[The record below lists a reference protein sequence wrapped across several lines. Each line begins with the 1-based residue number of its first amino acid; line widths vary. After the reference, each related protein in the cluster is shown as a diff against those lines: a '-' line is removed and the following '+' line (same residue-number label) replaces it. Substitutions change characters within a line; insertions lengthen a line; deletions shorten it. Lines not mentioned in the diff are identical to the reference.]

1 MRDEIRWWRVPVTF
15 AFLWA
20 SVVGPPFA
28 LLPLLVAYW
37 ERHEYPTLGR
47 SHRGD
52 VRTGQE
58 PTPSADRG
66 PSRPGASAR
75 SRAYAAAGQ
84 WCSSTRSSPPG
95 WMPSCAHLDYRYW
108 HAVTQTDLA
117 AWLPRCKS
125 REEIENFAYGSFCSP
140 QPQMKR

>member
-58 PTPSADRG
+58 PTPT
-66 PSRPGASAR
+66 
-75 SRAYAAAGQ
+75 AGQ
-84 WCSSTRSSPPG
+84 GTIPAGGVGAFNEVQVARR
-95 WMPSCAHLDYRYW
+95 D
-108 HAVTQTDLA
+108 
-117 AWLPRCKS
+117 
-125 REEIENFAYGSFCSP
+125 
-140 QPQMKR
+140 

>member
-1 MRDEIRWWRVPVTF
+1 MRDEIRWWLVPVTF

-75 SRAYAAAGQ
+75 S
-84 WCSSTRSSPPG
+84 
-95 WMPSCAHLDYRYW
+95 M
-108 HAVTQTDLA
+108 
-117 AWLPRCKS
+117 RCKS